1 MSTNKADTNKW
12 SLWDGRKEGWKE
24 GGKGRRMKAV
34 DELDGLD
41 GEEKMENRVIKRY
54 GKKSVNSVLVC
65 VCAESGIKESCFSV
79 GPLTALHTILRANKQ
94 RVAK

>member
-1 MSTNKADTNKW
+1 ME
-12 SLWDGRKEGWKE
+12 LEGWKE
-24 GGKGRRMKAV
+24 GRKEARR
-34 DELDGLD
+34 EREENESGGWIGWIGWRRED
-41 GEEKMENRVIKRY
+41 GERSH
-54 GKKSVNSVLVC
+54 KKIWKKEWNSVLVC